1 MFFEYGHLLIRVTLR
16 IDGDY
21 LYFEVCLKNS
31 DNDKRTNFGKIWKE
45 ISLVVAN
52 FPYMT
57 NVKPQRKRS
66 LENSADSKHNHGR
79 SL

>member
-1 MFFEYGHLLIRVTLR
+1 MFFEYGHLLIRVTLS

-31 DNDKRTNFGKIWKE
+31 DSTRTNFGKIGKE

-52 FPYMT
+52 IPYMT